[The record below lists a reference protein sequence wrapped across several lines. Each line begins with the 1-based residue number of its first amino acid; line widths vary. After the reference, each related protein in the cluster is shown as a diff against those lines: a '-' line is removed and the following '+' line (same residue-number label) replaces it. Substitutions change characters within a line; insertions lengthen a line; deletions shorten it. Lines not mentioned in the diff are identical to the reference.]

1 MMKDIALTDIRK
13 KMKKEQ
19 RALTLKKFI
28 SNKLFI
34 SGSVIVLLITLLA
47 ALAPA
52 FISYGPYEMTVED
65 RLKGPS
71 SEHLFGT
78 DNLGRDLFARVV
90 YGARV
95 SLIVGL
101 SVALTT
107 SVIGMVIGLLASYY
121 KTLDHILMRICDGL
135 MAIPG
140 ILFAIALMAA
150 LGPSTSNV
158 IIALSI
164 VFTPHIARIVRS
176 RALSIQE
183 ETYIEAMRAQG
194 AGPMRIIFL
203 HIAPNA
209 ISPLIVQATFIFAES
224 IITEAALSFLG
235 AGVPTPN
242 PSWGNIL
249 YDGKLVIFNAWW
261 MTLFPGVMLILTI
274 IGLNF
279 LGDGLRDAIDPHLKP
294 IFKKRLSL
302 LRIFKN
308 QNKSIENK
316 NETINTQS

>member
-1 MMKDIALTDIRK
+1 MKEITLTDIRD

-19 RALTLKKFI
+19 RALTLKKFT

-34 SGSVIVLLITLLA
+34 SGAIIVLFVTMLA
-47 ALAPA
+47 ILAPI

-71 SEHLFGT
+71 SQHLFGT

-95 SLIVGL
+95 SLMVGL
-101 SVALTT
+101 SVAITT
-107 SVIGMVIGLLASYY
+107 SVVGMIIGLLASYY

-150 LGPSTSNV
+150 LGPSTNNV

-176 RALSIQE
+176 RALSVQE
-183 ETYIEAMRAQG
+183 ETYIEAIRAQG
-194 AGPMRIIFL
+194 ARPMRIIFL

-209 ISPLIVQATFIFAES
+209 VSPLIVQATFIFAES

-261 MTLFPGVMLILTI
+261 MTLFPGIMLIITI

-279 LGDGLRDAIDPHLKP
+279 LGDGFRDAIDPHLKP
-294 IFKKRLSL
+294 IFKKRVRL
-302 LRIFKN
+302 LKIFVPKKKTIKN
-308 QNKSIENK
+308 Q